1 MHTHFHRAKKKEE
14 ARKKAVYPA
23 VFKIV
28 DERCIFNKKDPY
40 ILGVDVL
47 EGTLKLGTP
56 VVIPNKAWTGDAK
69 TQDTSTDTIEF
80 GQVRHIRF
88 LCSTYLTHVYLVE
101 YAARIIFAS

>member
-1 MHTHFHRAKKKEE
+1 
-14 ARKKAVYPA
+14 VYPA

-56 VVIPNKAWTGDAK
+56 VVIPNKAWTGDTK
-69 TQDTSTDTIEF
+69 TQEQSTETIEF
-80 GQVRHIRF
+80 GQVGRMMP
-88 LCSTYLTHVYLVE
+88 
-101 YAARIIFAS
+101 

>member
-1 MHTHFHRAKKKEE
+1 
-14 ARKKAVYPA
+14 

-40 ILGVDVL
+40 ILGIDVL

-69 TQDTSTDTIEF
+69 TQDQSTDTIEF
-80 GQVRHIRF
+80 GQVCHVLCLLYPSMSQISCLCANLSDVF
-88 LCSTYLTHVYLVE
+88 LRELPG
-101 YAARIIFAS
+101 